1 MGWKGDRTTLV
12 IYCQP
17 ANWVSKC
24 WRHLATDPKPL
35 PRISPMLWNVVRTE
49 MRTSVPAASW
59 QLGKFP
65 TTGIIALWVAL
76 RFCGRVRLY
85 GFGNE
90 SHAWNCPVSPGSAP
104 TCSKYFRANVDGLV
118 SHHSVRQSCGKWW
131 KFAPYVAESGR
142 FHDLPMEWGWIQ
154 ELLRQGRIEA
164 PGCDVRDVRHGR
176 HRHSLD

>member
-1 MGWKGDRTTLV
+1 MEPIFAAVRRGQPHSAVDVPTNRGWAV
-12 IYCQP
+12 E
-17 ANWVSKC
+17 AVSAV
-24 WRHLATDPKPL
+24 AT
-35 PRISPMLWNVVRTE
+35 V
-49 MRTSVPAASW
+49 AASS
-59 QLGKFP
+59 
-65 TTGIIALWVAL
+65 TSGIIALWVAL
-76 RFCGRVRLY
+76 RLCGRVRLY

-164 PGCDVRDVRHGR
+164 PGCDVRGAAPAFARLTRFALG
-176 HRHSLD
+176 